1 VVGSGGYSRQEE
13 DSELIHDFLKSVLS
27 ILTYCQSSGPRTILC
42 ISCTIAIKRTCR
54 CLSVLMIII
63 RVHLRSLDTF
73 AANGTS
79 SSRRFNLGRGGGGVY
94 RLHVSHVS
102 GRCQPR
108 CLHIQIQRRVHVD
121 QAHVGK
127 PDFPTSTC
135 GEVCGLAYYLR
146 LWVFES
152 CQVACDYLV
161 NISFGCAE
169 SDLSR
174 EGSKWRSPGT
184 QVTVRRQ

>member
-1 VVGSGGYSRQEE
+1 VVEVESTDYMSRMSLE
-13 DSELIHDFLKSVLS
+13 DVNPDVS
-27 ILTYCQSSGPRTILC
+27 
-42 ISCTIAIKRTCR
+42 
-54 CLSVLMIII
+54 
-63 RVHLRSLDTF
+63 TF
-73 AANGTS
+73 
-79 SSRRFNLGRGGGGVY
+79 
-94 RLHVSHVS
+94 
-102 GRCQPR
+102 
-108 CLHIQIQRRVHVD
+108 IQIQRRVHVD